1 VSPLFDHMVLGV
13 QAGGPWLADV
23 GFGDHSLHPLWM
35 DDPDPQLDP
44 HGTFQVSKTPEGDL
58 DILRD
63 GKPQYRVETRP
74 RRLEDF
80 GPACWWQ
87 QTSATSHFTRSLVCT
102 LPVDGGGGRVTPSGR
117 RLVRT
122 MAGERDETVLGS
134 DGDVLAAYR
143 DLFGIHLDRVPQP
156 AEASTKPNRQAK

>member
-1 VSPLFDHMVLGV
+1 MVLGV
-13 QAGGPWLADV
+13 EAGGPWLADV
-23 GFGDHSLHPLWM
+23 GFGDHSLHPLRM
-35 DDPDPQLDP
+35 DDAGAQPDP

-80 GPACWWQ
+80 APACWWQ
-87 QTSATSHFTRSLVCT
+87 QTSPDSHFRRSLICT
-102 LPVDGGGGRVTPSGR
+102 LPVDEGRGRVTLSGR
-117 RLVRT
+117 RLIRT
-122 MAGERDETVLGS
+122 VADDRQETVLGS

-143 DLFGIHLDRVPQP
+143 DLFGLHLGRVPRL
-156 AEASTKPNRQAK
+156 ER